1 MEEGLAKV
9 PKLDL
14 AQYKYALTQEVTHPN
29 PNKAATQ
36 SVKDKLLA
44 GIVADSKLTLLFF
57 FCTLFHN

>member
-36 SVKDKLLA
+36 SGRSPTPIRTKQPLSQ
-44 GIVADSKLTLLFF
+44 SKT
-57 FCTLFHN
+57 NSWQE